1 MQQTKQHF
9 GMVYGLQIP
18 ESTIRGLRSQ
28 YVKTISN
35 TNEPLHDE
43 KNASIADTD
52 DILGTNTVSNEPSN
66 TADAGDLSELNYGK
80 RGRPIRLGK
89 VKIDKVS

>member
-28 YVKTISN
+28 YIKTISN

-43 KNASIADTD
+43 KNDCIVNTD
-52 DILGTNTVSNEPSN
+52 DILSTSAFSNELGN
-66 TADAGDLSELNYGK
+66 KADGRDLSELNYGK

-89 VKIDKVS
+89 VKIDGVS